1 MGERQRKDVNHKN
14 SHSLIS
20 HWMCVWADSAPTH
33 SVLRAF
39 SFIRPYSSSVLLYSR
54 KQQPTSGVLTHSF
67 SLSLCMCFSL
77 FIDFSYAA
85 AAPHSGISAFISQ
98 WPRLYHRMVDTVHD
112 DEISSVKFPLRICP
126 QLSKCMGKLG
136 TSEYSVCCCL
146 RHSFH
151 IFFHIVPK
159 FSWLETKYKFLG
171 VSLIPQTPA
180 VYDSLPCNQA
190 VNCLTY
196 PACVICVK
204 WQLGIWQLQN
214 RMFKKYIYFLT
225 YFGLIVSGSSTLKN
239 NSFKKLCLNWN
250 TF

>member
-136 TSEYSVCCCL
+136 TSEYRVCVVVWGTLFTFFSHSSKVFMAGDQVQILGCQFDSSNTSCVRQPSMQSSCELFDLPCL
-146 RHSFH
+146 RDLCEMAAWH
-151 IFFHIVPK
+151 
-159 FSWLETKYKFLG
+159 LATTK
-171 VSLIPQTPA
+171 
-180 VYDSLPCNQA
+180 
-190 VNCLTY
+190 
-196 PACVICVK
+196 
-204 WQLGIWQLQN
+204 
-214 RMFKKYIYFLT
+214 
-225 YFGLIVSGSSTLKN
+225 
-239 NSFKKLCLNWN
+239 
-250 TF
+250 